1 MQSESNCVISNKF
14 LRNAM
19 FTAVLAGMLILT
31 YDKCVGCVLAIA
43 VVSGL
48 SMTCIPGSPVI
59 FILAL
64 SVLLYHAVDYK
75 NATVKVEV
83 PLENFV
89 YIPTWDDVE
98 KYVHVNP
105 GMDVDKKKM

>member
-1 MQSESNCVISNKF
+1 MVSNKF

-31 YDKCVGCVLAIA
+31 YDKCVWCVLAIA
-43 VVSGL
+43 VISGL
-48 SMTCIPGSPVI
+48 TMSCIPASPII
-59 FILAL
+59 FVLSL
-64 SVLLYHAVDYK
+64 SVLLYHAVDYR

-89 YIPTWDDVE
+89 YIPTWDDVG
-98 KYVHVNP
+98 KYVHVSP
-105 GMDVDKKKM
+105 SMDSDQKKI